1 MSDANKATVGGGA
14 SKARKG
20 RAAAIGLGLSAAS
33 LLAASSAQAANE
45 VASLA
50 ADGRPVLFLALFAP
64 ALIWVGINI
73 AGPAFNQIKGMA
85 DADKPAPPKGGKA
98 KKPFGRK

>member
-1 MSDANKATVGGGA
+1 
-14 SKARKG
+14 
-20 RAAAIGLGLSAAS
+20 
-33 LLAASSAQAANE
+33 
-45 VASLA
+45 
-50 ADGRPVLFLALFAP
+50 VLFLALFAP